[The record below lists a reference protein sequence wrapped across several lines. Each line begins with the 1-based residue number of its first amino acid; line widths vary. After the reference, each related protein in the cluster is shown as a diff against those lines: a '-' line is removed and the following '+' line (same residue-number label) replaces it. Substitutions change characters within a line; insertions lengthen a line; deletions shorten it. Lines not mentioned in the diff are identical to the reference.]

1 MNIDISQY
9 NPSKKESKG
18 NGSIMELMNKD
29 IQLFGS
35 GLNMKKKE
43 SFYTEMEILLRS
55 GLDLD
60 TALGMIQESFKK
72 EKDKQLFA
80 NIHNAVREGASFSEA
95 IAQSGKF
102 TEYEVSSLKIAEQ
115 AGKLAPILDELSQYF
130 AKNLQYQRLLIGALS
145 YPILVITV
153 AIFALLFLLNF
164 LVPLFGEIYGRLNQ
178 DLPTITKIIV
188 QLSELVNQYLPTA
201 GMIIALMM
209 GLGFW
214 QRKKDWFKKYSS
226 WIILRFP
233 IFGKL
238 VHQIYLSRF
247 CQAMSFLLSSNVPL
261 LHAIELCKRMIQ
273 FYPLEVS
280 LAQTEAGILK
290 GISLYE
296 CLKESPIYPPRMI
309 ALIKVGEETNQLDR
323 IFGKMAL
330 QYSEEVEQQTK
341 LLGSLIE
348 PVLIVF
354 LALIVGVVLVSMY
367 LPIFKLVTNFGM

>member
-1 MNIDISQY
+1 MNIDLSQY
-9 NPSKKESKG
+9 NQTEDRSTESS
-18 NGSIMELMNKD
+18 SIMDLLNKD
-29 IQLFGS
+29 IQLFGN

-43 SFYTEMEILLRS
+43 EFYTEMEILLRS

-60 TALGMIQESFKK
+60 TALSMMQESFNK
-72 EKDKQLFA
+72 EKDKNLFA
-80 NIHNAVREGASFSEA
+80 AIHANVREGDSFSEA
-95 IAQSGKF
+95 IAKSGKF
-102 TEYEVSSLKIAEQ
+102 SEYEVSSLKIAEQ
-115 AGKLAPILDELSQYF
+115 AGKLAPILGELAQYF

-153 AIFALLFLLNF
+153 AVFALLFLLNF

-178 DLPTITKIIV
+178 DLPGITQFIV
-188 QLSELVNQYLPTA
+188 SLSAVINQYLPYVSV
-201 GMIIALMM
+201 GFLVLISIS
-209 GLGFW
+209 FW
-214 QRKKDWFKKYSS
+214 QRKKMWFRKYSS
-226 WIILRFP
+226 WLLLRMP

-247 CQAMSFLLSSNVPL
+247 CQAMAFLLDAKVPL
-261 LHAIELCKRMIQ
+261 LQAIELCKRMIQ
-273 FYPLEVS
+273 FYPLEMS
-280 LAQTEAGILK
+280 LEQTEAGIFK
-290 GISLYE
+290 GISLHE
-296 CLKESPIYPPRMI
+296 CLTQSSIYPRRML
-309 ALIKVGEETNQLDR
+309 ALIKVGEETNQLDN
-323 IFGKMAL
+323 IFLKMAN